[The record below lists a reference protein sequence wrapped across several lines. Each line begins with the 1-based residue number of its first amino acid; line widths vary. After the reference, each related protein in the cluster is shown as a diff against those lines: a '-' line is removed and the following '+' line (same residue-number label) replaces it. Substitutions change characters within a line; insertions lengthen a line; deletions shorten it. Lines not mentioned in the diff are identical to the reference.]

1 MKFNNETDASF
12 IVKKLYLCPRNFQND
27 MGLSL
32 IAWLGL
38 LLLVIVVLSCIA
50 GLLFGLARLL
60 SSFGKPE
67 TRWKRYAAVM
77 VPAVAIGSFITLYV
91 VLSSLFLIIIG
102 IDPLGDYEAPLK
114 HRYTVI
120 TYASMGKCDV
130 LNGRNSV
137 VVQEVDSLY
146 MEGHI
151 LYGYAFDDSSK
162 PWVEGFSL
170 DLRTGKCSWGS
181 NGIDY
186 SKLKSV
192 QDFCKERDRKVTT
205 PLGWLSVFLSAVG
218 SFFVG
223 WWCFRIIRRRNFL

>member
-1 MKFNNETDASF
+1 
-12 IVKKLYLCPRNFQND
+12 
-27 MGLSL
+27 MGLSM

-38 LLLVIVVLSCIA
+38 FLLVIVVLSGVA

-60 SSFGKPE
+60 SSYGKPE

-77 VPAVAIGSFITLYV
+77 VPAVAIGSFATLFV
-91 VLSSLFLIIIG
+91 VLNSLFMIMIG

-130 LNGRNSV
+130 LNGRNGV
-137 VVQEVDSLY
+137 VVQEVDRLY

-151 LYGYAFDDSSK
+151 LYGYAFDDLAK

-170 DLRTGKCSWGS
+170 DLHTGECKWG
-181 NGIDY
+181 GAGMDK
-186 SKLKSV
+186 SKLMSV

-205 PLGWLSVFLSAVG
+205 PLGWLSVFLSVVG
-218 SFFVG
+218 AFFVG
-223 WWCFRIIRRRNFL
+223 WWYFLIIRGRKFRYNRQK

>member
-1 MKFNNETDASF
+1 
-12 IVKKLYLCPRNFQND
+12 
-27 MGLSL
+27 MGLSM

-38 LLLVIVVLSCIA
+38 FLLVIVVLSGIA

-67 TRWKRYAAVM
+67 TRWKHYAAVV
-77 VPAVAIGSFITLYV
+77 VPAVSIGSFVTLYV
-91 VLSSLFLIIIG
+91 VLSSLFLIMIG
-102 IDPLGDYEAPLK
+102 IDPMGDYEAPLK

-146 MEGHI
+146 MEGDI

-170 DLRTGKCSWGS
+170 NLRTGECSWGS
-181 NGIDY
+181 ANMDK
-186 SKLKSV
+186 SKLESV

-218 SFFVG
+218 AFFAG
-223 WWCFRIIRRRNFL
+223 WWCFRKIRRREF